1 MDSKTGP
8 VRIPEPE
15 DVILSPRER
24 TMKARMLVVLEALEA
39 GHSRQ
44 SAASLADIAASTI
57 ASWIQQGRYKL
68 THALYPWFYHEV
80 QRSEGIGEAQFANIV
95 ISEAVD
101 KHNWRAA
108 MFVLQKRYK
117 WSERPE
123 MDNDL
128 QRDQQ
133 KAQLSKTKADTV
145 FVEAR
150 TKKLEEDGEEI
161 VLERLRDIL
170 NEVREEVKADGKERP
185 VN

>member
-1 MDSKTGP
+1 MD
-8 VRIPEPE
+8 
-15 DVILSPRER
+15 D
-24 TMKARMLVVLEALEA
+24 
-39 GHSRQ
+39 
-44 SAASLADIAASTI
+44 
-57 ASWIQQGRYKL
+57 
-68 THALYPWFYHEV
+68 
-80 QRSEGIGEAQFANIV
+80 
-95 ISEAVD
+95 
-101 KHNWRAA
+101 
-108 MFVLQKRYK
+108 
-117 WSERPE
+117 
-123 MDNDL
+123 DL